1 MNLNYLKATSSFGFQ
16 KVFACPDVAL
26 EEKGTATNKMQ
37 KQKKQQQQQK
47 KKKLTENFINI

>member
-37 KQKKQQQQQK
+37 KQKKNNNNNNK
-47 KKKLTENFINI
+47 KTN

>member
-16 KVFACPDVAL
+16 KVFACPDVSL

-37 KQKKQQQQQK
+37 KQKKQQQQQQQK
-47 KKKLTENFINI
+47 N

>member
-47 KKKLTENFINI
+47 KKN

>member
-37 KQKKQQQQQK
+37 KQKKQQQHQQK
-47 KKKLTENFINI
+47 KN